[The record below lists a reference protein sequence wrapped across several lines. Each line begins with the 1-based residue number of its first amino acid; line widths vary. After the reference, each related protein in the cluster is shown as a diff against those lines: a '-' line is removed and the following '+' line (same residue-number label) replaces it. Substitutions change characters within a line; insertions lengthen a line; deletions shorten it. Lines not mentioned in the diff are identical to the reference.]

1 MRITDRAFVLA
12 ILVLAAV
19 AWPAAVAATPPG
31 DPVPSAE
38 HGQAAA
44 GPLAGVSDALRSW
57 LAGFW
62 STPEPPGVHTVTGS
76 SGHHMD
82 PNGSAESADSET
94 RRPVEPHDRVPGAG
108 PEPGVP

>member
-1 MRITDRAFVLA
+1 MRKTDRAFVLA

-19 AWPAAVAATPPG
+19 AWPASVAATPPG
-31 DPVPSAE
+31 VPAPGAE
-38 HGQAAA
+38 HGQSAA
-44 GPLAGVSDALRSW
+44 GPFAGVFDALRGW

-62 STPEPPGVHTVTGS
+62 STPEPPGVRTVTGS

-82 PNGSAESADSET
+82 PNGSAEAADSEP
-94 RRPVEPHDRVPGAG
+94 RRPVESHDRIPDAG